1 MTLPTPSD
9 RATGCASDGKSHLNL
24 TRTMADVWGIK
35 PEPEVLPMV
44 VSAPVVS
51 KPKPKPKPKPKAPR
65 KPRVYRSVREMARA
79 GRKPFAGYDATEQ
92 QLGTPNGSW
101 R

>member
-9 RATGCASDGKSHLNL
+9 RATGVKTDGKSHLNL

-35 PEPEVLPMV
+35 VTEPVLPMIIV
-44 VSAPVVS
+44 RAAP
-51 KPKPKPKPKPKAPR
+51 KPEPKPKRQPKPKAPR
-65 KPRVYRSVREMARA
+65 IRRSVRAAARA

-92 QLGTPNGSW
+92 RLGVAGGSW
-101 R
+101 K